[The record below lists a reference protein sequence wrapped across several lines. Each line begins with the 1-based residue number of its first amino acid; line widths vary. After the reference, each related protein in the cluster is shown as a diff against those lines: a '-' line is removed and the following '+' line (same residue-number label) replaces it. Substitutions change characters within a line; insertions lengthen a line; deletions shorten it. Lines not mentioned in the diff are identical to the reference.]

1 LYSVP
6 VSEYPRRAKI
16 EELSATFSGTSSVIG
31 SSPGTPIR
39 VTLREKAHPCA
50 GRNEQAAMNEAAPEV
65 PRAAPPAAQPGRAA
79 FVFIF
84 ITILLDML
92 ALGIIIPVL
101 PTLVVGFMGGDT
113 AGGAEV
119 LGLFGTAWALMQFL
133 FSPVTGALSD
143 RFGRR
148 PVILISCVGLAL
160 DYILMALAPSLWWL
174 FVGRVISGI
183 TAASFSTGFAYIAD
197 VTPPEQRAAR
207 FGILGVAF
215 GAGFIFGPALGG
227 LAGSIDP
234 RLPFW
239 IAAGLGLANALY
251 GWLIL
256 PESLP
261 REKRM
266 PFSWRRANP
275 LGALKLL
282 RSQRELT
289 GLAGVN
295 FLGMLAHAVL
305 PIVSVLYLHYK
316 YGWDERA
323 VGFLLAVVGVCSM
336 VVQGALIGPSIKRF
350 GERKAL
356 IGALLCGAAGFFVY
370 AAAPTGLAFIVGIP
384 LQALWGIANP
394 ASNALMSRR
403 VGADEQ
409 GQLQG
414 ANGSVQGIASMIG
427 PGLFSLAFAWAIRPD
442 FGVNL
447 PGTPFALAGLLLLAA
462 CGIAWRVTR

>member
-1 LYSVP
+1 
-6 VSEYPRRAKI
+6 
-16 EELSATFSGTSSVIG
+16 
-31 SSPGTPIR
+31 
-39 VTLREKAHPCA
+39 
-50 GRNEQAAMNEAAPEV
+50 MNQVAPEASGAG
-65 PRAAPPAAQPGRAA
+65 PEDSQPGRAA
-79 FVFIF
+79 FAFIF

-92 ALGIIIPVL
+92 SLGIIIPVL
-101 PTLVVGFMGGDT
+101 PGLVVGFMGGDT

-133 FSPVTGALSD
+133 FSPVLGALSD
-143 RFGRR
+143 RYGRR
-148 PVILISCVGLAL
+148 PVILISCLGLAL

-174 FVGRVISGI
+174 FLGRVISGI
-183 TAASFSTGFAYIAD
+183 TAASFATGFAYIAD

-215 GAGFIFGPALGG
+215 GAGFIFGPAIGG

-239 IAAGLGLANALY
+239 IAAGLGLANFLY

-261 REKRM
+261 QDKRM
-266 PFSWRRANP
+266 AFSWRRANP

-282 RSQRELT
+282 RSHRELT
-289 GLAGVN
+289 GLASVN
-295 FLGMLAHAVL
+295 FLSMLAHAVL
-305 PIVSVLYLHYK
+305 PIVSVLYLNYK

-323 VGFLLAVVGVCSM
+323 VGFLLAAVGICSM

-350 GERKAL
+350 GERRAL
-356 IGALLCGAAGFFVY
+356 IGGLLFGALGFFVY
-370 AAAPTGLAFIVGIP
+370 AAAQTGLVFLAGIP

-394 ASNALMSRR
+394 ASLALMSRR

-414 ANGSVQGIASMIG
+414 ANASISGIASMIG
-427 PGLFSLAFAWAIRPD
+427 PGIFSLSFAWAIKPELAL
-442 FGVNL
+442 NL
-447 PGTPFALAGLLLLAA
+447 PGTPFALAGLLLLGA
-462 CGIAWRVTR
+462 CGIAWRVTQR

>member
-1 LYSVP
+1 MS
-6 VSEYPRRAKI
+6 
-16 EELSATFSGTSSVIG
+16 
-31 SSPGTPIR
+31 
-39 VTLREKAHPCA
+39 
-50 GRNEQAAMNEAAPEV
+50 EAAPPV
-65 PRAAPPAAQPGRAA
+65 RAPSRAA

-84 ITILLDML
+84 VTVLLDML

-101 PTLVVGFMGGDT
+101 PGLVVGFVGGDT
-113 AGGAEV
+113 ASGAEI

-133 FSPVTGALSD
+133 FSPVLGAVSD

-148 PVILISCVGLAL
+148 PVILISCLGLAL
-160 DYILMALAPSLWWL
+160 DHVLMALAPSLWWL
-174 FVGRVISGI
+174 FAGRVISGI
-183 TAASFSTGFAYIAD
+183 AGASFSTGFAYVSD

-207 FGILGVAF
+207 FGMLGVAF
-215 GAGFIFGPALGG
+215 GAGFILGPALGG

-239 IAAGLGLANALY
+239 IAAGIGLANALY

-256 PESLP
+256 PELLP
-261 REKRM
+261 HERRM
-266 PFSWRRANP
+266 AFSWRRANP

-282 RSQRELT
+282 RSHRELS
-289 GLAGVN
+289 GLASVN
-295 FLGMLAHAVL
+295 FLSMLAHAVL
-305 PIVSVLYLHYK
+305 PIVSVLYLSYR

-336 VVQGALIGPSIKRF
+336 VVQGALIGPSIKWL

-356 IGALLCGAAGFFVY
+356 VGGLLLGACGFFVY
-370 AAAPTGLAFIVGIP
+370 AIAPTGLLFLLGIP

-394 ASNALMSRR
+394 ASLALMSRH

-414 ANGSVQGIASMIG
+414 ANASIQGISSMIG
-427 PGLFSLAFAWAIRPD
+427 PGLFSLSFAWAIRPEL
-442 FGVNL
+442 GISL

-462 CGIAWRVTR
+462 MAIGWRVTRPA

>member
-1 LYSVP
+1 MS
-6 VSEYPRRAKI
+6 
-16 EELSATFSGTSSVIG
+16 
-31 SSPGTPIR
+31 
-39 VTLREKAHPCA
+39 
-50 GRNEQAAMNEAAPEV
+50 EAAPQV
-65 PRAAPPAAQPGRAA
+65 SAPGRAA
-79 FVFIF
+79 LAFIF
-84 ITILLDML
+84 ITVLLDML

-101 PTLVVGFMGGDT
+101 PGLVVGFMGGDT
-113 AGGAEV
+113 AGGAEI

-133 FSPVTGALSD
+133 FSPVLGALSD

-148 PVILISCVGLAL
+148 PVILISCLGLAL

-174 FVGRVISGI
+174 FIGRVISGI
-183 TAASFSTGFAYIAD
+183 TAASFSTGFAYVAD

-207 FGILGVAF
+207 FGMLGVAF
-215 GAGFIFGPALGG
+215 GAGFILGPALGG

-261 REKRM
+261 LERRM
-266 PFSWRRANP
+266 AFSWRRANP

-282 RSQRELT
+282 RSHRELT

-295 FLGMLAHAVL
+295 FLSMLAHAVL
-305 PIVSVLYLHYK
+305 PIVSVLYLNYK

-336 VVQGALIGPSIKRF
+336 VVQGALIGPSIKWL

-356 IGALLCGAAGFFVY
+356 VGGLLLGACGFFVY
-370 AAAPTGLAFIVGIP
+370 AIAPTGLLFLLGIP

-394 ASNALMSRR
+394 ASLALMSRHA
-403 VGADEQ
+403 GADEQ

-414 ANGSVQGIASMIG
+414 ANASIQGISSMIG
-427 PGLFSLAFAWAIRPD
+427 PGLFSLSFAWAIRPEL
-442 FGVNL
+442 GINL

-462 CGIAWRVTR
+462 MAIAWRVTRRA